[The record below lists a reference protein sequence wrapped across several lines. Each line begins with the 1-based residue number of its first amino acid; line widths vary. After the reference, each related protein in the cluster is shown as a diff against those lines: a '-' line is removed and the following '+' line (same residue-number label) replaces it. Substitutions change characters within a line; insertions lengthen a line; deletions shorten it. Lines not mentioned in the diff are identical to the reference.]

1 MGKPKPINKLE
12 VALSATFKEVKVIEH
27 EGAAIGTIMVCIDDM
42 FGGGGRFRTRIE
54 MDTPTNYKQ
63 VKECY
68 KQVLQEYLKDITSL
82 QPRFIKLITSQ
93 I

>member
-12 VALSATFKEVKVIEH
+12 VALSATFKYVNVVEDNEK
-27 EGAAIGTIMVCIDDM
+27 GTITVCIDDM
-42 FGGGGRFRTRIE
+42 FGMDGRFRTRIT
-54 MDTPTNYKQ
+54 MDIPFSYKQ

-68 KQVLQEYLKDITSL
+68 KKVLQEYLMDITSM

>member
-12 VALSATFKEVKVIEH
+12 VALSATFKEVKVVEND
-27 EGAAIGTIMVCIDDM
+27 EIGKITVYIDDM
-42 FGGGGRFRTRIE
+42 FGREGRFRTRIM
-54 MDTPTNYKQ
+54 MDEPFSYKQ

-68 KQVLQEYLKDITSL
+68 KQVLQQYLMDSTSMH
-82 QPRFIKLITSQ
+82 PRFIKLITSQ

>member
-1 MGKPKPINKLE
+1 MGKPKTINKLE
-12 VALSATFKEVKVIEH
+12 VVLSATFKSVKVVEYNEKGKI
-27 EGAAIGTIMVCIDDM
+27 TVCIDDM
-42 FGGGGRFRTRIE
+42 FGMDGRFRTRLT
-54 MDTPTNYKQ
+54 MDTPFSYKQ

-68 KQVLQEYLKDITSL
+68 KQVLQEYLMAITSM

>member
-12 VALSATFKEVKVIEH
+12 VALSATFKNVRVVEH
-27 EGAAIGTIMVCIDDM
+27 EGAARGSITVVIDDM
-42 FGGGGRFRTRIE
+42 FSREGCFRTRVTME
-54 MDTPTNYKQ
+54 SPCSYQQ

-68 KQVLQEYLKDITSL
+68 KQVLQEYLMDIASL

>member
-12 VALSATFKEVKVIEH
+12 VALSATFKEVKVVEND
-27 EGAAIGTIMVCIDDM
+27 EIGKITVYIDDI
-42 FGGGGRFRTRIE
+42 FGREGRFRIRIT
-54 MDTPTNYKQ
+54 MDKPFTYKQ

-68 KQVLQEYLKDITSL
+68 KQVLKEYLMDITSM
-82 QPRFIKLITSQ
+82 QPRFIKLIISQ

>member
-1 MGKPKPINKLE
+1 MVGKPKPINKLE
-12 VALSATFKEVKVIEH
+12 VALSATFKEVKVEEDREKGKI
-27 EGAAIGTIMVCIDDM
+27 TVYIDDM
-42 FGGGGRFRTRIE
+42 FGMDGRFRTRIT
-54 MDTPTNYKQ
+54 MDTPFSYKQ

-68 KQVLQEYLKDITSL
+68 KQVLQEYLMNITSM